1 MLDKILEKQGAFHGV
16 EKTGK
21 QGALGK
27 DAFLKLLVTQLQ
39 HQDPLNP
46 LDDKEFIAQ
55 LAQFSSL
62 EQMNNI
68 SEGITSLVKKTQ
80 EQDMLNSVNYI
91 GKEVTASGHSV
102 TKNGTAVTPVFF
114 TLKGAASEVEV
125 NVYDS
130 NKNLV
135 RTEKLSGMQAGE
147 FQYSWDGKDYNGA
160 TAPGGTYDV
169 YFSAKGPAGEPVLVD
184 TEVSGT
190 ISALERADG
199 TTYFRLSD
207 GRKIAFGDIKKV
219 VQPVKTTE

>member
-1 MLDKILEKQGAFHGV
+1 MLDKILEKQGAFHGA

-102 TKNGTAVTPVFF
+102 TKNGTVVTPVFF
-114 TLKGAASEVEV
+114 TLKGAGRDPSPAEGRVSISWSAFAHRTGTFHTAARVAASPAWSRCPCVH
-125 NVYDS
+125 
-130 NKNLV
+130 
-135 RTEKLSGMQAGE
+135 RMASGCQPRRSRAAE
-147 FQYSWDGKDYNGA
+147 TNSDPL
-160 TAPGGTYDV
+160 TPG
-169 YFSAKGPAGEPVLVD
+169 S
-184 TEVSGT
+184 
-190 ISALERADG
+190 
-199 TTYFRLSD
+199 TTRHPWSD
-207 GRKIAFGDIKKV
+207 GSAAMR
-219 VQPVKTTE
+219 

>member
-1 MLDKILEKQGAFHGV
+1 MLDKILEKQGAFYGA

-102 TKNGTAVTPVFF
+102 TKNGAAVTPVFF
-114 TLKGAASEVEV
+114 SLKGAASEVEV

-135 RTEKLSGMQAGE
+135 RTEKLSEIG
-147 FQYSWDGKDYNGA
+147 
-160 TAPGGTYDV
+160 
-169 YFSAKGPAGEPVLVD
+169 
-184 TEVSGT
+184 
-190 ISALERADG
+190 RAH
-199 TTYFRLSD
+199 
-207 GRKIAFGDIKKV
+207 V
-219 VQPVKTTE
+219 

>member
-1 MLDKILEKQGAFHGV
+1 MLDKILEKQGAFHGA

-102 TKNGTAVTPVFF
+102 TKSP
-114 TLKGAASEVEV
+114 
-125 NVYDS
+125 
-130 NKNLV
+130 LV
-135 RTEKLSGMQAGE
+135 V
-147 FQYSWDGKDYNGA
+147 SWA
-160 TAPGGTYDV
+160 T
-169 YFSAKGPAGEPVLVD
+169 
-184 TEVSGT
+184 
-190 ISALERADG
+190 
-199 TTYFRLSD
+199 
-207 GRKIAFGDIKKV
+207 RKIATVSASTEMTLMASMTSRCLYPASSISTLYRRQDIG
-219 VQPVKTTE
+219 Q

>member
-1 MLDKILEKQGAFHGV
+1 MLDKILEKQGAFHGA

-102 TKNGTAVTPVFF
+102 TKNGTAH
-114 TLKGAASEVEV
+114 
-125 NVYDS
+125 
-130 NKNLV
+130 
-135 RTEKLSGMQAGE
+135 R
-147 FQYSWDGKDYNGA
+147 
-160 TAPGGTYDV
+160 
-169 YFSAKGPAGEPVLVD
+169 FSSL
-184 TEVSGT
+184 
-190 ISALERADG
+190 
-199 TTYFRLSD
+199 
-207 GRKIAFGDIKKV
+207 
-219 VQPVKTTE
+219 